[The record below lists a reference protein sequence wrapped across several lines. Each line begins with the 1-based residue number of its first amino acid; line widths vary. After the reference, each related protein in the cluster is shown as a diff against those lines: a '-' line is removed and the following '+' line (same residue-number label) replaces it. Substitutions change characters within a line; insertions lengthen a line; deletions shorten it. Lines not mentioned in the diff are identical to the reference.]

1 VALSGLGETFP
12 LTSFDAILAQSGV
25 EKWAEVANRCF
36 VNKLPRAQRIKIQ
49 VAALKNK
56 LENAFNEDRILML
69 CIQVLIGF
77 DYRAVFEDA
86 FSRLSPM
93 MQHLMLASLSL
104 LILAL
109 TLMLAP
115 LSFNWIAGKGG
126 DPKQLHRYIQKMIE
140 WGLVAFTFAMC
151 LDLTL
156 ASSRVLTL
164 TGSWI
169 VGAAMLILAM
179 FLWFGLEFY
188 KRKEAVMRPKPVSK
202 EEPIELKDRVKQVL
216 VETRIALPGVQATLG
231 FQFIIVL
238 ASGFDALP
246 QSLRVLHLASLMC
259 SSVCAIF
266 LIAPAAYHRIVLG
279 GEDTEEFV
287 YFASRMLLIALVPLA
302 LALSGDVTVVVWK
315 ITRSMP
321 LAITWACAM
330 LTLMLGVWFGYMSW
344 RHKHTRTLQLAPH
357 GVNAGFDNVQ
367 SR

>member
-1 VALSGLGETFP
+1 M
-12 LTSFDAILAQSGV
+12 
-25 EKWAEVANRCF
+25 
-36 VNKLPRAQRIKIQ
+36 
-49 VAALKNK
+49 AALKNK

-86 FSRLSPM
+86 FSRLSPV
-93 MQHLMLASLSL
+93 MQHLMLASLSF

-126 DPKQLHRYIQKMIE
+126 DPKQLHCYIQKMIE
-140 WGLVAFTFAMC
+140 WGLLPFTAAMC

-156 ASSRVLTL
+156 ASSRVLSP
-164 TGSWI
+164 TGSW
-169 VGAAMLILAM
+169 VLGSAMLLFAM
-179 FLWFGLEFY
+179 FFWYGLEYY
-188 KRKEAVMRPKPVSK
+188 KRKESQMRPDPMSK

-246 QSLRVLHLASLMC
+246 QSLRILHLASLLC
-259 SSVCAIF
+259 SAVCAVF

-287 YFASRMLLIALVPLA
+287 HFASRMLLIALVPLA

-321 LAITWACAM
+321 LAISWACAT
-330 LTLMLGVWFGYMSW
+330 LTVMLGVWFGYMSW
-344 RHKHTRTLQLAPH
+344 RHRRTRSLQLAPH
-357 GVNAGFDNVQ
+357 GIDARFDNVQ
-367 SR
+367 PR